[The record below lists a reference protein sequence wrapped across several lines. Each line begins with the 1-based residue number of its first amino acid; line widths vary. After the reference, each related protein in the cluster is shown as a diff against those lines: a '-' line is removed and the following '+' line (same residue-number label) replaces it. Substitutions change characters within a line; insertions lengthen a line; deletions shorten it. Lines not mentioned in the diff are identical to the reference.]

1 MTIAVDFDG
10 TIVEHKY
17 PAIGKEKAFAIDT
30 LRSLAS
36 KGHRIILWTARDG
49 KLLEDAVEFCRSR
62 GLEFYAINS
71 NYPPGALFGDSRDNP
86 SKVIADVY
94 IDDRNLGGLPE
105 WTTIYQMI
113 LQEGEGK
120 HHHHHH
126 HHHHRKK
133 SLLQRLREK
142 FQ

>member
-17 PAIGKEKAFAIDT
+17 PSIGKEKAFAIDT

-36 KGHRIILWTARDG
+36 QGHRIILWTARDG
-49 KLLEDAVEFCRSR
+49 KLLEDAIEFCRNR

-94 IDDRNLGGLPE
+94 IDDRNLGGIPE
-105 WTTIYQMI
+105 WTTIYQMVVHNETG
-113 LQEGEGK
+113 QQ
-120 HHHHHH
+120 
-126 HHHHRKK
+126 HHHRHRHKK
-133 SLLQRLREK
+133 TLLQRLRSK
-142 FQ
+142 FR